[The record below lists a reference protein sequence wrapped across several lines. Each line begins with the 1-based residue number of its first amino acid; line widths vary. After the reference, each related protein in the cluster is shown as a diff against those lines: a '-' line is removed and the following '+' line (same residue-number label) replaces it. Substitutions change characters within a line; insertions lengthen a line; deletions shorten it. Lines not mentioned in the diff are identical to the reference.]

1 MGRKYGVDPT
11 LMMAI
16 AEFETGHGSSYSARV
31 RNNIAGIMDGKRHRV
46 YRSIREGIEAQ
57 AALLKAGY
65 ISKGLTTIPQIG
77 RKYSPTGASNDPYN
91 TNWQWPS
98 GVQREYNRIRAA
110 SLKDTT
116 AASAPRAGGGGGPAP
131 TSVMMN
137 PTISVTGVSGSP
149 ESHRAAG
156 GRGDAP
162 ARANCFG

>member
-1 MGRKYGVDPT
+1 
-11 LMMAI
+11 
-16 AEFETGHGSSYSARV
+16 
-31 RNNIAGIMDGKRHRV
+31 MDGKRHRV

-57 AALLKAGY
+57 AAFLKAGY

-137 PTISVTGVSGSP
+137 PTINVTGVSGSP
-149 ESHRAAG
+149 EAIGQRVAAAMRRPAQIVLDEIKRARQAE
-156 GRGDAP
+156 
-162 ARANCFG
+162 ARLGYV

>member
-91 TNWQWPS
+91 TNWR
-98 GVQREYNRIRAA
+98 G
-110 SLKDTT
+110 
-116 AASAPRAGGGGGPAP
+116 PRACKGNTTGYGP
-131 TSVMMN
+131 
-137 PTISVTGVSGSP
+137 
-149 ESHRAAG
+149 RA
-156 GRGDAP
+156 
-162 ARANCFG
+162 